1 MSTASVVTLPAAE
14 TWIKHHERLFLALIA
29 GTTLWFAI
37 GRVDSLLV
45 KHDNANLQ
53 QAQVAAQ
60 VQQSKDEALAQQVA
74 QDKAAYTAL
83 NAEVMA
89 RDAQLTQMQAQ
100 LVVALSGQQK
110 KDQTLPPTD
119 LVARWNTLVP
129 AASAKVTS
137 DGIIL
142 PESGAVATVVEL
154 EKAPVLTQQLANDN
168 EELVNAQKLIAAE
181 GQQITDRDLLITGL
195 RMKADA
201 DAKVC
206 DVRVKVETD
215 KIRKARR
222 RWFIIGYVTG
232 FISRQV
238 IKTETGL

>member
-1 MSTASVVTLPAAE
+1 MSTAPVVTLPAAE

-74 QDKAAYTAL
+74 QDKAAYTSL

-100 LVVALSGQQK
+100 LVAALSGQQK

-129 AASAKVTS
+129 TASAKVTS
-137 DGIIL
+137 DGVTL
-142 PESGAVATVVEL
+142 PEGGAVATVVEL
-154 EKAPVLTQQLANDN
+154 EKSPVLTQQLANDN

-195 RMKADA
+195 RTKADA